1 MVNIP
6 TVPPSI
12 YETGVFVQPLAP
24 IGDSLIGSF
33 FVGLIPLLLV
43 FVLLGICRI
52 PAHFASLAGIFI
64 AIFGWGMPAAQAF
77 SSIANG
83 IVFANWPIM
92 WIVVSSMF
100 LYNISVYSGIFDMF
114 RRWMLVYT
122 PPDKRVIL
130 LIIGYCFGSVLEGV
144 AGFGVPGAICSPLM
158 VSLGF
163 DPMDALVYTLIF
175 DTTPVAFGALGTPIT
190 TLATITGLPAMKL
203 SAMIGR
209 QLPLLSV
216 FLPLYVLGMYAGVQ
230 AGVVEC
236 WPMALVSGLSFAATQ
251 AIFANLVGPELPD
264 LIAGLV
270 SLGCL
275 VAFVQMWKPVYRS
288 EYHAIMTQLPKKPDE
303 KITELEKTNQCG
315 KYIPTLPNTNLEKGS
330 EISDTEAITRK
341 QVILAWTPWTIIV
354 VVVLIWTFAHVSSV
368 GQVNVKWP
376 ALHQK
381 VYLTLYGKNYDAVW
395 IFQPL
400 GTGTAIF
407 ISAIIFGGVVL
418 WNGSNPSI
426 FWMALRETFIQLYR
440 PIITVSF
447 IMGFAYLYNYS
458 GKFSSIVYTI
468 GLTFSSVGP
477 AFPFLS
483 AWLGW
488 IACFLSGSDTSANSL
503 FGNLQVVA
511 AREIGLSGILMA
523 ATNSSGAIASKMIS
537 PQNMSTIA
545 STINLQGKE
554 GLALRRTIFHS
565 VFIVCIVGAIA
576 CIQQYCIPSMIP
588 S

>member
-381 VYLTLYGKNYDAVW
+381 VVYLTLYGKNYDAVW

-418 WNGSNPSI
+418 WNGSNP
-426 FWMALRETFIQLYR
+426 
-440 PIITVSF
+440 
-447 IMGFAYLYNYS
+447 
-458 GKFSSIVYTI
+458 SIVYTI

>member
-6 TVPPSI
+6 TIPASA
-12 YETGVFVQPLAP
+12 YATSAFVQPLTP
-24 IGDSLIGSF
+24 IGDSLIASF

-43 FVLLGICRI
+43 FILLGVCRI
-52 PAHFASLAGIFI
+52 PAHIASLAGLVTCIFI
-64 AIFGWGMPAAQAF
+64 AIFGWRMPAHQAF
-77 SSIANG
+77 SAIGNG

-92 WIVVSSMF
+92 WIVISSMF
-100 LYNISVYSGIFDMF
+100 LYNTSVRSGIFDMF
-114 RRWMLVYT
+114 RRWILVYT

-130 LIIGYCFGSVLEGV
+130 VIVGYCFGALLEGV

-190 TLATITGLPAMKL
+190 TLATITGLPAMQL
-203 SAMIGR
+203 SAMVGR
-209 QLPLLSV
+209 QLPFLSL
-216 FLPLYVLGMYAGVQ
+216 FLPLYVLGLYAGLQ
-230 AGVVEC
+230 AGIIEC
-236 WPMALVSGLSFAATQ
+236 WPMALVAGLSFSGTQ
-251 AIFANLVGPELPD
+251 AVFSNLVGPELPD

-275 VAFVQMWKPVYRS
+275 VGFVQVWKPPYRS
-288 EYHAIMTQLPKKPDE
+288 EYYAIIAMPTTDPEENDKD
-303 KITELEKTNQCG
+303 TENSNQCK
-315 KYIPTLPNTNLEKGS
+315 KYMPTLPDPNLEKGFNPPDS
-330 EISDTEAITRK
+330 EALSRT
-341 QVILAWTPWTIIV
+341 QMFLAWSPWTIIV
-354 VVVLIWTFAHVSSV
+354 VVVIIWTFSNASKV
-368 GQVNVKWP
+368 GQVDVKWP
-376 ALHQK
+376 GLHQK
-381 VYLTLYGKNYDAVW
+381 VYLTLYSKNYDAVW
-395 IFQPL
+395 VFQPL

-407 ISAIIFGGVVL
+407 LSAIIFCGVAL
-418 WNGSNPSI
+418 GNGSDPII
-426 FWMALRETFIQLYR
+426 FCEAFKDTFIQLYR

-458 GKFSSIVYTI
+458 GIVYTI
-468 GLTFSSVGP
+468 GLTLSSVGP

-488 IACFLSGSDTSANSL
+488 VACFLSGSDTSANSL
-503 FGNLQVVA
+503 FGNLQVVT
-511 AREIGLSGILMA
+511 AREIGLSAVLMA
-523 ATNSSGAIASKMIS
+523 ATNSSGAIASKMVS

-565 VFIVCIVGAIA
+565 ILIVCIVGAIA
-576 CIQQYCIPSMIP
+576 CIQQYGIPSMIP